1 MLIIN
6 KKSKIMAKKVTK
18 KNIEDKLKLVLDK
31 YTGNFTDK
39 IYTDVFDETDILM
52 NAFGITQELKSE
64 NKQYWVE
71 N

>member
-1 MLIIN
+1 
-6 KKSKIMAKKVTK
+6 MAKKVTK